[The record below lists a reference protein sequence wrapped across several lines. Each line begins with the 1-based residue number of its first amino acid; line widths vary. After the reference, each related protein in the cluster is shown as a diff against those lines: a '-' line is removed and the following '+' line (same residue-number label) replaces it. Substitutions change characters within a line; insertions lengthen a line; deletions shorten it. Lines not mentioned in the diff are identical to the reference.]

1 MEQWKNFKFS
11 NQELQ
16 KSLNIDEFESY
27 KDELFH
33 RTLAVKLWTNTTYNA
48 KAFKQTTIQSW
59 KLKNPVQVQDLNK
72 NLYLFR
78 FSTKNDADNVFN
90 NGPWCFDKSHI
101 VLRKITGEEQLE
113 NFDMDKILFW
123 VRVYDL
129 PLKLRSDSIAKKFG
143 DVIGVYEGIDQRDVY
158 RMGRFLRI
166 RVLLDLNKP
175 LVRGTLVCYQGRN
188 IRVFFK
194 YEKLQRFCFICGRIG
209 HQMKVCDENVDEEN
223 EGCEEVVEKEYSFG
237 QWLRASPP
245 PKINNEEK
253 KDRSS
258 SSCRK
263 SLFAYTSS
271 SEVEDLET
279 RKGEEVV
286 MEQNKGLIVDEVEVY
301 KDGLF
306 CRTLAVKL
314 WTNTSY
320 NAKAFKQT
328 TIQSWKLRNPVEVQD
343 LNKNLYLFRFSTKK
357 DAENVLQNGPW
368 SFDKNL
374 IILQK
379 ITGEEQPAEFDM
391 HKVSF
396 WVRIY
401 DLPLQLRSDSIA
413 KKIGDFI
420 GVHEET
426 YQREIYRTG
435 SFLRIR
441 VLMDLKKPLMR
452 GTVVCYQGRSLR
464 VFFKYER
471 LPTFCFNC
479 GRIGH
484 QKKTCEYNEEEEEGF
499 GEVEEKEYSFGPWLK
514 ASPPPKT
521 NYEEKDSNSSSCRKS
536 LFACTS
542 SSIVEESE
550 PIKGKEVKVEQN
562 KGNAKSKEQCL
573 DFEESGKK
581 LNNKEVENV
590 AESFER
596 VTLKKHDCGE
606 VYP

>member
-1 MEQWKNFKFS
+1 
-11 NQELQ
+11 
-16 KSLNIDEFESY
+16 
-27 KDELFH
+27 
-33 RTLAVKLWTNTTYNA
+33 AVKLWTNTNYNA

-59 KLKNPVQVQDLNK
+59 RLKNPAEVQDLNK

-78 FSTKNDADNVFN
+78 FSTKEDADNVYN
-90 NGPWCFDKSHI
+90 NGPWCFDKNHV
-101 VLRKITGEEQLE
+101 VLRKITGEEHPTE
-113 NFDMDKILFW
+113 FDMDKILFW
-123 VRVYDL
+123 VRIYDL
-129 PLKLRSDSIAKKFG
+129 PLKLRSDSIAKKIG
-143 DVIGVYEGIDQRDVY
+143 DVIGVMKEMI
-158 RMGRFLRI
+158 
-166 RVLLDLNKP
+166 N
-175 LVRGTLVCYQGRN
+175 
-188 IRVFFK
+188 
-194 YEKLQRFCFICGRIG
+194 RFCFICGRIG

-223 EGCEEVVEKEYSFG
+223 EGRGEVEEKEYSFG
-237 QWLRASPP
+237 EWLRASPP
-245 PKINNEEK
+245 PKFNYEEK

-263 SLFAYTSS
+263 FLFAYTSS

-279 RKGEEVV
+279 RKGEGVE
-286 MEQNKGLIVDEVEVY
+286 MEQNKGLVIDEVEAY
-301 KDGLF
+301 KDRLF
-306 CRTLAVKL
+306 CRTLTVKL

-328 TIQSWKLRNPVEVQD
+328 TIQLWKLRNPVEVQD

-357 DAENVLQNGPW
+357 DAENVLKNGPW

-379 ITGEEQPAEFDM
+379 ITGEEQLAEFDM

-396 WVRIY
+396 LVRIY

-413 KKIGDFI
+413 KTIGDFI

-426 YQREIYRTG
+426 DQLKINRTG

-441 VLMDLKKPLMR
+441 VLIDLKKPLTR

-484 QKKTCEYNEEEEEGF
+484 QKKTCEDNEEEEEGF

-514 ASPPPKT
+514 TSLPPKI
-521 NYEEKDSNSSSCRKS
+521 NYEEKDNNSSSCSKS

-562 KGNAKSKEQCL
+562 KGNTKSK
-573 DFEESGKK
+573 
-581 LNNKEVENV
+581 
-590 AESFER
+590 
-596 VTLKKHDCGE
+596 
-606 VYP
+606 